1 MDNIQKTISKYVN
14 YQLYDNLQKE
24 WDQYRDL
31 AKQKRCPKQVDKFLD
46 SLIAGEL
53 PTYLL
58 KASKPLYRAQLVKQK
73 DKALLGLNFDDIF
86 DDAYTVV
93 VGKELEVQSNSS
105 FKLDAKNLYLMRKEL
120 IPSAEVQYEEA
131 IKNIIR
137 QKEYTSFWGFEKERC
152 GVPPEQYRRSGR
164 LNTKTD
170 AFLYL
175 AMEERTAVQ
184 EMKPILG
191 QVYSIAVGQCVK
203 TLKLVDLVNKKKF
216 RDNSALIYLL
226 SAKISEPNIETDESF
241 YHLTQHLTH
250 KLRVKGFDGI
260 LYHSSVRGNGRNV
273 LIFEETNVDFKSSYC
288 KLIENISVKYQ
299 SW

>member
-1 MDNIQKTISKYVN
+1 M
-14 YQLYDNLQKE
+14 
-24 WDQYRDL
+24 
-31 AKQKRCPKQVDKFLD
+31 
-46 SLIAGEL
+46 
-53 PTYLL
+53 
-58 KASKPLYRAQLVKQK
+58 
-73 DKALLGLNFDDIF
+73 NFDDIF

-93 VGKELEVQSNSS
+93 VGEELEVQSNSS

-120 IPSAEVQYEEA
+120 ISSAEVQYEEA
-131 IKNIIR
+131 TKNIIY
-137 QKEYTSFWGFEKERC
+137 QKEYTSFWSFKKERC
-152 GVPPEQYRRSGR
+152 GVPPEQYRRAGR

-191 QVYSIAVGQCVK
+191 QVYSIAFGQCVK

-216 RDNSALIYLL
+216 RDSPALIYLL
-226 SAKISEPNIETDESF
+226 SSKISEPNIETDESF
-241 YHLTQHLTH
+241 YHLTQRLTY

-288 KLIENISVKYQ
+288 KLIKNISVKYQ